1 MNLDLNLM
9 RIFVAVVDA
18 GGFSSAARTLSV
30 PKSFVSRKVALL
42 EEHLGVRLLNRTT
55 RSLSLTDAGREFHEQ
70 AARIVASAEEA
81 ERTVTG
87 MQETPSGLLRI
98 TAPVEFGIEFLG
110 PVATG
115 FMKRHPEVRLNLALT
130 DRTVDLVEE
139 GVDLAI
145 RAVPLTDSSLIARSL
160 GKFRFILVASPKY
173 LAARGTPKRPAD
185 LTAHDALVYGAVT
198 DKPTWILEEKGR
210 KIRVPISPRQ
220 TATVLALA
228 REAAVAGLG
237 IAFLPSFLC
246 ASEIRRKRL
255 VQVLEKHLPPEREF
269 HVVYPARRHLA
280 AKTRAFLDFLKEKM
294 TPPPWDVR

>member
-1 MNLDLNLM
+1 M

-18 GGFSSAARTLSV
+18 GGFSRAARTLSV

-70 AARIVASAEEA
+70 AARIIASAEEA

-87 MQETPSGLLRI
+87 MRETPSGLLRI

-115 FMKRHPEVRLNLALT
+115 FMARYPEVRLDLALT
-130 DRTVDLVEE
+130 DRAVDLVEE
-139 GVDLAI
+139 GMDLAI
-145 RAVPLTDSSLIARSL
+145 RAIPLADSSLIARPL
-160 GKFRFILVASPKY
+160 GTFRFILVAGPKY
-173 LAARGTPKRPAD
+173 LAARGAPKRPSD
-185 LTAHDALVYGAVT
+185 LTAHDALVYGPVAA
-198 DKPTWILEEKGR
+198 KPTWILEDKGR
-210 KIRVPISPRQ
+210 KIRVPIKPRQ

-246 ASEIRRKRL
+246 AAEIRRKRL
-255 VQVLEKHLPPEREF
+255 VPILEKFLPAGREI

-280 AKTRAFLDFLKEKM
+280 AKTRAFLDYLRDKM
-294 TPPPWDVR
+294 TPPPWEVW

>member
-1 MNLDLNLM
+1 M

-18 GGFSSAARTLSV
+18 GGFSRAARALSV

-70 AARIVASAEEA
+70 AARVVASAEEA

-87 MQETPSGLLRI
+87 MRETPSGLLRI
-98 TAPVEFGIEFLG
+98 TAPVEFGIEYLG

-115 FMKRHPEVRLNLALT
+115 FMARYPEVRLDLALT

-145 RAVPLTDSSLIARSL
+145 RATSLADSSLIARPL
-160 GKFRFILVASPKY
+160 GKARFILVASPKY
-173 LAARGTPKRPAD
+173 LAARGVPKRPSD
-185 LTAHDALVYGAVT
+185 LTAHDAIVYGTVT
-198 DKPTWILEEKGR
+198 AKPTWILENKGR
-210 KIRVPISPRQ
+210 KVRVPIKPRQ
-220 TATVLALA
+220 TSTVLALA
-228 REAAVAGLG
+228 REAALAGLG

-246 ASEIRRKRL
+246 VAEIRRKSL
-255 VQVLEKHLPPEREF
+255 VPILERFLPAERAI

-280 AKTRAFLDFLKEKM
+280 AKTRAFLDYLREKM
-294 TPPPWDVR
+294 TPPPWEMW